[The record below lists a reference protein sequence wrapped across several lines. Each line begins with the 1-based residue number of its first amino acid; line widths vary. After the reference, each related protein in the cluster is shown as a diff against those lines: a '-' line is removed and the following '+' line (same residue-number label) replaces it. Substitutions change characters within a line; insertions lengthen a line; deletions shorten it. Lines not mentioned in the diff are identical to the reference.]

1 MSAEVP
7 ESAKKEIFLTI
18 VRMQDEGVSVDDSR
32 SQIAAEFRIDLD
44 KVREIESEGLAKN
57 WPPL

>member
-7 ESAKKEIFLTI
+7 ENAEKEIFLKI
-18 VRMQDEGVSVDDSR
+18 VHMQDEGVSVDDSR
-32 SQIAAEFRIDLD
+32 SQIAAEFMIDLD